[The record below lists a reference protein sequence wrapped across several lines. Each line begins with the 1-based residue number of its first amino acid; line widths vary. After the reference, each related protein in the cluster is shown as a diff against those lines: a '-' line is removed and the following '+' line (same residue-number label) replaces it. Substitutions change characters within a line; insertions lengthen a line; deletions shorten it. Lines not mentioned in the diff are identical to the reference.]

1 MLFQIG
7 LIGITGNG
15 SRKKKLANRKTLKEW
30 EDEKGVRIRRR
41 KHKLNVF
48 TEKQYKYLIQNEY
61 ITCKTEKGLEY
72 LENL

>member
-1 MLFQIG
+1 M
-7 LIGITGNG
+7 
-15 SRKKKLANRKTLKEW
+15 ANRKKLKEW

-61 ITCKTEKGLEY
+61 ITCKTEKGLDY
-72 LENL
+72 LKNL